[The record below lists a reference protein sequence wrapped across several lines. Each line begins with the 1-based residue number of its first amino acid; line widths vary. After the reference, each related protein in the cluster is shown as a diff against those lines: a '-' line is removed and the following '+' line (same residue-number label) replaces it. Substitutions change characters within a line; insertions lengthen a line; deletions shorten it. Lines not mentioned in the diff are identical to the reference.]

1 MNRNHHL
8 KLIENLEESLDLLK
22 SETDDI
28 LIRSEKAV
36 TFCKLALSEMR
47 KLVLQDGF
55 ENQQNEIEFF
65 KSIKPQAQSK
75 LIYHTQIFIIEGK
88 RPNSSNKVQR
98 NYLNAELDKI
108 QVFIND
114 NLEFYHYYRCK
125 TTSMDDHFF
134 LRGKGDI
141 RLYLSSI
148 HYMIDEHF
156 CSSHDHTVAFIQAY
170 DILSIYLKKEL
181 AKLEIKS
188 GKNDNILKEEDDI
201 TRPKLFWTGTKI
213 SLIEML
219 YAIHST
225 GAVNNGTVD
234 IMLAVKFMERMFHI
248 DLGDPY
254 HAFIEIRSR
263 TKDRTKFIDLL
274 KSSLIKRLDEYDRF
288 KPGDK
293 K

>member
-8 KLIENLEESLDLLK
+8 KLIENLEENLDLLK

-98 NYLNAELDKI
+98 NYLNAELDKLQI
-108 QVFIND
+108 FTND
-114 NLEFYHYYRCK
+114 NLEFYNYYRCK

-134 LRGKGDI
+134 LRGKANI
-141 RLYLSSI
+141 RLYLSTI
-148 HYMIDEHF
+148 HYLMDEHF
-156 CSSHDHTVAFIQAY
+156 CTSHDHTVAFIQAY

-181 AKLEIKS
+181 SKLETKS
-188 GKNDNILKEEDDI
+188 GKNDNPLKEEDNI

-213 SLIEML
+213 ALIEL
-219 YAIHST
+219 IYALHSS
-225 GAVNNGTVD
+225 GAINRGVID
-234 IMLAVKFMERMFHI
+234 IKWVVEFAERMFNI
-248 DLGDPY
+248 NLDEPY
-254 HAFIEIRSR
+254 HTFIEIKSR
-263 TKDRTKFIDLL
+263 KKERTKFLDQLKNSLL
-274 KSSLIKRLDEYDRF
+274 KRLDESDQ
-288 KPGDK
+288 
-293 K
+293 